1 MGSVIFEQDAGSRAY
16 IGQLIYRSVSVV
28 SARGALE
35 ISDIL
40 EEARENNRQRQL
52 TGVLTVVD
60 GQFIQ
65 ILEGPDG
72 ELDALLAILQDDP
85 RHRDMV
91 VLERRQVDGRVF
103 EDWTMVSPRL
113 SPTCSGTVKQMLH
126 AGETRLDAYMP
137 ILKSALEAQDRLATE
152 WHNPRRSG
160 EQA

>member
-1 MGSVIFEQDAGSRAY
+1 MGSFSFEQDAGLSAF

-28 SARGALE
+28 QARGALE
-35 ISDIL
+35 VSDIL
-40 EEARENNRQRQL
+40 EEARENNRRRGL

-65 ILEGPDG
+65 ILEGPDD
-72 ELDALLAILQDDP
+72 ELDSLLAALRDDP

-113 SPTCSGTVKQMLH
+113 SPTCVSALKHLLVT
-126 AGETRLDAYMP
+126 AETRLDAYMP
-137 ILKSALEAQDRLATE
+137 ILKDALDAQDRLATE
-152 WHNPRRSG
+152 WHNPGRSG